1 MSPDYCILILI
12 CVCLWHHRVSYL
24 TSFCR
29 VCNVSACP
37 NSTPKHMYISLQ
49 HSCGDGPTLN
59 NFHSGL
65 TDRQLPLSS
74 RHSKGQW
81 GRRKCDRK
89 SVWQRE
95 SKKMSVDIWG
105 EVGVFDSCGYVDS
118 RYERVQQQIQIK
130 HIWITDPRR
139 ITRRFWVWTGPFQ
152 LKGWTR
158 PGSDSSHFPEDST
171 RPTTAG

>member
-1 MSPDYCILILI
+1 MLLDWWIRIIYIYKITFGTA
-12 CVCLWHHRVSYL
+12 YL
-24 TSFCR
+24 VFKYTMGFFLFKTR
-29 VCNVSACP
+29 N
-37 NSTPKHMYISLQ
+37 
-49 HSCGDGPTLN
+49 PTLN